1 MCIGCGGK
9 SRIQSG
15 GAVTGGCCDFAHPAG
30 ESACRSRAR
39 GQMDRRPNAR
49 RADNL
54 TMRLF
59 ANSHPHPLR
68 RRLWLGG
75 TWLGLVVATFV
86 IMQALSHAVSGS
98 HLLSFG
104 GDFVPAYA
112 AGTLVREGRAVEVY
126 DEAAL
131 GEAERRVVREA
142 DLEPLPLYGAYLNP
156 PFFAAAY
163 APL

>member
-1 MCIGCGGK
+1 
-9 SRIQSG
+9 
-15 GAVTGGCCDFAHPAG
+15 
-30 ESACRSRAR
+30 
-39 GQMDRRPNAR
+39 MDRRRNAR

-59 ANSHPHPLR
+59 ANSHPRPLR
-68 RRLWLGG
+68 RQLWLGG

-86 IMQALSHAVSGS
+86 IMQALSYGMTGS
-98 HLLSFG
+98 HRLSLG

-112 AGTLVREGRAVEVY
+112 AGTLVREGRAVDVY
-126 DEAAL
+126 N
-131 GEAERRVVREA
+131 EAELGGVEQRIVREA

-163 APL
+163 APRSALPFRSAAAIWLG